1 MEPKIHPWIFGFLTR
16 ILHRKILALPLLR
29 IHAEHDLKYMESIF
43 HPKPVDE
50 LTFTDDGMFQEVL
63 RDPEICA
70 ELVERLLHI
79 SVGHIEY
86 PELEKTIAPYYTTK
100 GVRLDVYLKDTD
112 KIIDVELQSYPQ
124 EALGKRTRYYQSMI
138 DMDSLMKGE
147 DYSELKDS
155 YILFICKQDP
165 FKDENKK
172 RCGLPCYTFMN
183 ICEENPAVN
192 LNDKSLKVIYNASAY
207 REAKDERISAF
218 LRFIH
223 TNEPG
228 KDDFSNRLSAQVEK
242 IKDNEI
248 FRRDYAAMNLHD
260 RDLTRAAKREGAAE
274 KAIENAKALLADGKY
289 SAQKISELLNI
300 PVEAF

>member
-1 MEPKIHPWIFGFLTR
+1 MT
-16 ILHRKILALPLLR
+16 
-29 IHAEHDLKYMESIF
+29 ESIF

-50 LTFTDDGMFQEVL
+50 LTFTDDGMFQAVL
-63 RDPEICA
+63 RDPDICA

-79 SVGHIEY
+79 RVNHVEY

-100 GVRLDVYLKDTD
+100 GVRLDVYIKDTD

-138 DMDSLMKGE
+138 DMDSLMKGQ

-155 YILFICKQDP
+155 YILFICKHDP
-165 FKDENKK
+165 FKDENKNFY
-172 RCGLPCYTFMN
+172 GLPCYTFRN
-183 ICEENPAVN
+183 ICEENPLVN
-192 LNDKSLKVIYNASAY
+192 LNDKSLKLIYNASAY
-207 REAKDERISAF
+207 EKEVDERIRSF
-218 LRFIH
+218 LHFIH

-228 KDDFSNRLSAQVEK
+228 KDDFSNRLSALVEK

-260 RDLTRAAKREGAAE
+260 RDLTRAAKREGIAE
-274 KAIENAKALLADGKY
+274 GLLQGA
-289 SAQKISELLNI
+289 AQKASEAAIKLYGNGVSEEIIAKSLDLPMSKVSELLNQQSMRFSTGI
-300 PVEAF
+300 TPL

>member
-1 MEPKIHPWIFGFLTR
+1 MT
-16 ILHRKILALPLLR
+16 
-29 IHAEHDLKYMESIF
+29 ESIF

-50 LTFTDDGMFQEVL
+50 LTFTDDGMFQAVL

-70 ELVERLLHI
+70 ELIERLLHLR
-79 SVGHIEY
+79 VNHIEY
-86 PELEKTIAPYYTTK
+86 PEVEKTIAPYYTSK
-100 GVRLDVYLKDTD
+100 GVRLDVYIKDTD

-138 DMDSLMKGE
+138 DMDSLIKGH

-155 YILFICKQDP
+155 YILFICKHDP
-165 FKDENKK
+165 FKDENKNFY
-172 RCGLPCYTFMN
+172 GLPCYTFKNM
-183 ICEENPAVN
+183 CEENQIVK
-192 LNDKSLKVIYNASAY
+192 LDDKSLKVIYNASAY
-207 REAKDERISAF
+207 EKEKDEKIKSF
-218 LRFIH
+218 LHFIY

-228 KDDFSNRLSAQVEK
+228 IDDFSNRLSVLVEK

-260 RDLTRAAKREGAAE
+260 RDLTRAAKKEGIAEGLLQGAAQT
-274 KAIENAKALLADGKY
+274 AIKNAKVLLADGKY

-300 PVEAF
+300 PVEAFLKDNQVSSGFPKN

>member
-1 MEPKIHPWIFGFLTR
+1 MT
-16 ILHRKILALPLLR
+16 
-29 IHAEHDLKYMESIF
+29 ESIF

-50 LTFTDDGMFQEVL
+50 LTFTDDGMFQAVL

-70 ELVERLLHI
+70 ELIERLLHLR
-79 SVGHIEY
+79 VNHIEY
-86 PELEKTIAPYYTTK
+86 PEVEKTIAPYYTSK
-100 GVRLDVYLKDTD
+100 GVRLDVYIKDTD

-138 DMDSLMKGE
+138 DMDSLIKGH

-155 YILFICKQDP
+155 YILFICKHDP
-165 FKDENKK
+165 FKDENKNFY
-172 RCGLPCYTFMN
+172 GLPCYTFKNM
-183 ICEENPAVN
+183 CEEKQIVN
-192 LNDKSLKVIYNASAY
+192 LDDKSLKVIYNASAY
-207 REAKDERISAF
+207 EKEKDEKIKSF
-218 LRFIH
+218 LHFIY

-228 KDDFSNRLSAQVEK
+228 IDDFSNRLSVLVEK

-260 RDLTRAAKREGAAE
+260 RDLTRAAKKEGIAEGLLQGAAQT
-274 KAIENAKALLADGKY
+274 AIKNAKALLADGKY

-300 PVEAF
+300 PVESFLKDNQVSSGFPKN